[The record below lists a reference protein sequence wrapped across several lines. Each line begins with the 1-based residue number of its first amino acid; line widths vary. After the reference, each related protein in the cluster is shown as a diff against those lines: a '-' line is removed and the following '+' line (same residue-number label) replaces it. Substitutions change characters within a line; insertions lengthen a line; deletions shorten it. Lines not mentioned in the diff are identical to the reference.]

1 MDQVGQ
7 GQAHGCGEA
16 RVSGRSVARRYY
28 EDFLSAGGRLD
39 VADELM
45 TPDVVFHNPISPAGI
60 HGLAAY
66 KEFAQRW
73 YTGFPDR
80 RFNVDDEVV
89 QGDQIAIRFTITGTH
104 LGVFAGAQPTGN
116 RIEVHGMNL
125 FRLEGGRIK
134 DVQAFFNPMELYG
147 PIGVAAPV
155 AAAR

>member
-1 MDQVGQ
+1 M
-7 GQAHGCGEA
+7 
-16 RVSGRSVARRYY
+16 SGPRSVARRYY
-28 EDFLSAGGRLD
+28 EDFLSVGGSLD

-45 TPDVVFHNPISPAGI
+45 TPDVVFHNPISPDGI

-80 RFNVDDEVV
+80 LFTVDDEVAE
-89 QGDQIAIRFTITGTH
+89 GDQIAIRFTISGTH
-104 LGVFAGAQPTGN
+104 RGPFAGAQPTGN

-125 FRLEGGRIK
+125 FRLEEGKIK

-147 PIGVAAPV
+147 PIGLAAPV
-155 AAAR
+155 VAAR